1 MFRVRSRAFIEPGA
15 SDTCGPCGRSRDS
28 AHVEQMRCEPPPRA
42 DRLTATRGRPERRRG
57 FCHCLRHASWT
68 HARAHRAVTWRG
80 EGGRSVF
87 GKGPQGGPHGPRRRR
102 RRWAG
107 DTWGGGAVGRR
118 GKRDGFFFFSFVAVR
133 VSARG
138 TWWDK
143 DAEIDDDDE
152 AMSYVCL
159 VA

>member
-1 MFRVRSRAFIEPGA
+1 M
-15 SDTCGPCGRSRDS
+15 
-28 AHVEQMRCEPPPRA
+28 
-42 DRLTATRGRPERRRG
+42 
-57 FCHCLRHASWT
+57 
-68 HARAHRAVTWRG
+68 
-80 EGGRSVF
+80 
-87 GKGPQGGPHGPRRRR
+87 
-102 RRWAG
+102 
-107 DTWGGGAVGRR
+107 GRR

>member
-80 EGGRSVF
+80 EEGGGVPFSGRGRRVGHTAHAGAAADGPATRGVGERWGGE
-87 GKGPQGGPHGPRRRR
+87 GKG
-102 RRWAG
+102 
-107 DTWGGGAVGRR
+107 T
-118 GKRDGFFFFSFVAVR
+118 GFFFFLCCC
-133 VSARG
+133 AREREG
-138 TWWDK
+138 D
-143 DAEIDDDDE
+143 
-152 AMSYVCL
+152 V
-159 VA
+159 VG

>member
-80 EGGRSVF
+80 EEGAFRFREGAAGWATRPTQAPPPMGRRHV
-87 GKGPQGGPHGPRRRR
+87 G
-102 RRWAG
+102 
-107 DTWGGGAVGRR
+107 WGSGGAAREKGRV
-118 GKRDGFFFFSFVAVR
+118 FFFFFVAVR

-143 DAEIDDDDE
+143 DAVSCGDR
-152 AMSYVCL
+152 
-159 VA
+159 